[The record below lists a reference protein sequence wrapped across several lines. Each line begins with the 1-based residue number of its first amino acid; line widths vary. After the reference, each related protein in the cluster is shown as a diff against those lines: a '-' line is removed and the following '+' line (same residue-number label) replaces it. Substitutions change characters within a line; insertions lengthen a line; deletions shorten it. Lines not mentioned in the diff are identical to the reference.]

1 VDEHYEFTEDD
12 IIIEQPLEEEELE
25 GEESGGQ
32 TAGLKAKAE
41 EEEVVEVVQG
51 SGDGGLTS
59 GYFHHNV
66 LHLCFVLGYPV
77 SLHGTE

>member
-1 VDEHYEFTEDD
+1 MDEHYEFTEDD

-32 TAGLKAKAE
+32 PALKAKAE

-51 SGDGGLTS
+51 SGDGGAHFRIFPPKYSL
-59 GYFHHNV
+59 
-66 LHLCFVLGYPV
+66 LCFLLRYPV
-77 SLHGTE
+77 SLQGIG